1 MGDGVELPVSTGRL
15 RQQRLDRGLTSP
27 TRTAVSSRSL
37 GVGLSRLGEKY
48 VLGADRS
55 PRSARLCVSHSP
67 ARTVALPGRRRPS
80 ESPDG
85 VPQGLVLCHGLALL
99 ADAGGVGLPACPL
112 ED

>member
-1 MGDGVELPVSTGRL
+1 M
-15 RQQRLDRGLTSP
+15 
-27 TRTAVSSRSL
+27 SSRSL
-37 GVGLSRLGEKY
+37 GMGRSRLGEKY

-85 VPQGLVLCHGLALL
+85 VLQGRFLRHGFALL
-99 ADAGGVGLPACPL
+99 ADAGGVGLPARPL